1 MLISRNGRK
10 SNHSNSSHSKSS
22 VEHERGRFENVL
34 NENVDTEVEDAFWQW
49 EMDHSGAPSTPLET
63 KTSVDHPPSVS
74 PRAENASEQQPQE
87 DWREEWLDEYAKG
100 KEGSFKASL
109 DSPNSPG
116 EQSAA
121 QLEDDAI
128 QGWATLD
135 VREVVES
142 DPDPDPISPLS
153 GSLELEYEA
162 PDAEYAN
169 DTSNLEEDQNMQE
182 ELATRHI
189 QTAFRGFLVQN
200 EAKTKTKTRPPM
212 NEELAALRIQTV
224 YRGFMARRA
233 FRPRK
238 GMARLQALVKGNT
251 VKRQAAIALRCIQ
264 ALVKVQVHS
273 RAKHVRSTLQN
284 QSVQKKLIQQLEV
297 EAPAKKPE
305 LVQNTQNGWC
315 DKVGSAAE
323 IRARSQKRQE
333 AAAKREKARAYA
345 LARQWQ
351 AGIRHQPQQQQRR
364 RQPPQQKEEAT
375 PAGFPTVKSEWGWN
389 WSERWMTVRPWETS
403 FSDDAGVRDGTKSP
417 TKVQVALVDVPSSTE
432 RKPLSSTGN
441 GKPIPRFNT
450 ATEKGPSSK
459 KVAAALVTP
468 TPVSSR
474 NPKTPIKN
482 SATSRSAVGSRSF
495 STPKERSNLSDIQDR
510 KRLSL
515 PGTVHGAKLVAQ
527 TAVSSRPRTQKPRGS
542 RSKQNGNDVRPSKL
556 SR

>member
-1 MLISRNGRK
+1 MGVPRRWIKQSLGKKKSEKGENISRNASK
-10 SNHSNSSHSKSS
+10 SNHSKLS

-34 NENVDTEVEDAFWQW
+34 NENVDTEIEDAFWQW
-49 EMDHSGAPSTPLET
+49 EIDHSG
-63 KTSVDHPPSVS
+63 VDPPSVS

-87 DWREEWLDEYAKG
+87 DWREEWLDEYAKE
-100 KEGSFKASL
+100 KEGNFKPTL
-109 DSPNSPG
+109 DSPNSPE

-121 QLEDDAI
+121 QLEDDAV
-128 QGWATLD
+128 QGWATPD
-135 VREVVES
+135 VREVLES
-142 DPDPDPISPLS
+142 DPDPISPLS
-153 GSLELEYEA
+153 GSLELEYES
-162 PDAEYAN
+162 PDAN
-169 DTSNLEEDQNMQE
+169 DTSDLGEDQNMQE
-182 ELATRHI
+182 ELATRRI

-200 EAKTKTKTRPPM
+200 EAKTKTKTKTRPPM

-224 YRGFMARRA
+224 YRGLMARRA
-233 FRPRK
+233 FRPIK

-273 RAKHVRSTLQN
+273 RAKHVRSTIQN

-323 IRARSQKRQE
+323 IRAKTKKRQE

-351 AGIRHQPQQQQRR
+351 AGIRHQPQQQQRC
-364 RQPPQQKEEAT
+364 QPPQQKEEAT

-389 WSERWMTVRPWETS
+389 WSERWMAVRPWETN

-417 TKVQVALVDVPSSTE
+417 TKEQVALVDVPTSSSTE

-450 ATEKGPSSK
+450 TTEKGPSSR

-474 NPKTPIKN
+474 NPRTPIKN

-495 STPKERSNLSDIQDR
+495 STPKERSNLSDIQDK

-515 PGTVHGAKLVAQ
+515 PGSVHGAKLVAQ
-527 TAVSSRPRTQKPRGS
+527 TAVRK
-542 RSKQNGNDVRPSKL
+542 
-556 SR
+556 